1 MNLIHLLSFYNNGK
15 ILGKITGYQNSHQ
28 SLHFHKYKCDLL
40 CFKNLEMTLWHQCLV
55 KIWHSVPN
63 FFNTCLFFVFK
74 GNDPCSPYPC
84 GPNTDCMVSPLGVA
98 VCRCKSGF
106 FPKPDT
112 ITGCGPQCDDDD
124 DCSNSQNCANGR
136 CVNICEEG
144 ICGVGA
150 LCEPRNR
157 RAICRCPSGYSGD
170 PFTRCSPGNTGKIKG
185 FWV

>member
-1 MNLIHLLSFYNNGK
+1 MNLIRLTSPQLVKK
-15 ILGKITGYQNSHQ
+15 IFHPWKITGYRLIN
-28 SLHFHKYKCDLL
+28 HFHKWSDLFFLWDFEYKPGRDPVAPMFCV
-40 CFKNLEMTLWHQCLV
+40 WV
-55 KIWHSVPN
+55 KIWHSVP
-63 FFNTCLFFVFK
+63 FLLIASE

-98 VCRCKSGF
+98 VCRCKSGY

-112 ITGCGPQCDDDD
+112 ITGCGHQCDDDD

-144 ICGVGA
+144 ICGVNA

-170 PFTRCSPGNTGKIKG
+170 PFTRCSAGQTGKTKA
-185 FWV
+185 